1 MTNRLDFSDE
11 DGKSPADDKFEEAK
25 EGGTVDIDQEVDDGF
40 HDGQREDKRVPSAIE
55 SSIDG
60 VGELLVRSEGHIP
73 REAGCGGSGALC
85 GFTTRQKVRF
95 GARDGTQGG
104 IA

>member
-11 DGKSPADDKFEEAK
+11 DRKGPADDKFEEAK

-40 HDGQREDKRVPSAIE
+40 HDSQREDKRVPSAIE

-60 VGELLVRSEGHIP
+60 VGELLVRCEGHIP

-95 GARDGTQGG
+95 GARDGTQRG